1 MQLLLTLLRIV
12 GILILAVILLV
23 LLVVLLVLLVPV
35 RYQVWAESKAE
46 NSLYAKVRVHWLLHL
61 ISLTAEYRDELTY
74 RLKIL
79 GITVFDEKKA
89 KADKENTPGG
99 DGQAEVG
106 SQIAGND
113 QAETEG
119 TAVAEEKAE
128 TAGQTSGE
136 NSTADAASSGAEPP
150 TVKADQRE
158 LDVLSDEASPVKV
171 DRPNSEERT
180 EADSHATSQSS
191 VDESDSESTPKKSLR
206 EKLEAT
212 WIKVMEFIASIPE
225 RIAVLLEKW
234 ADFQENVGERV
245 DALIDKIDELNRKKD
260 RLMRQLQDE
269 QNQFAVKEIFRT
281 LGKLLKHIRPQK
293 LKVKG
298 RLGFDDP
305 AQTGQVFGIIGMLM
319 PIYGE
324 HIQLEAVF
332 DEKIMEGELYL
343 SGRIRIG
350 TLLWL
355 AIRLMTRR
363 EVRRLIAQVRKL
375 ADGSKRSENQS
386 ETKASRQG
394 NDKK

>member
-1 MQLLLTLLRIV
+1 MQLLLTLLRIL

-23 LLVVLLVLLVPV
+23 LLVVLLVLLVPI
-35 RYQVWAESKAE
+35 RYQVWAESKEE

-74 RLKIL
+74 RLKVL

-89 KADKENTPGG
+89 KAGEEKTVGG
-99 DGQAEVG
+99 DGQAEG
-106 SQIAGND
+106 ESQIAGTD
-113 QAETEG
+113 QTEAG
-119 TAVAEEKAE
+119 EKAE
-128 TAGQTSGE
+128 AEGQTR
-136 NSTADAASSGAEPP
+136 AESL
-150 TVKADQRE
+150 TVKANQRGA
-158 LDVLSDEASPVKV
+158 DGLSDEASPVKV
-171 DRPNSEERT
+171 ERPNGEEKSGT
-180 EADSHATSQSS
+180 DSQTDSHSAAAP
-191 VDESDSESTPKKSLR
+191 DPEPTPKKSLR
-206 EKLEAT
+206 EKLEDI

-225 RIAVLLEKW
+225 KIASFLEKW
-234 ADFQENVGERV
+234 ADFQENIGERV
-245 DALIDKIDELNRKKD
+245 DALLGKIDELNRKKD

-281 LGKLLKHIRPQK
+281 LGKLLKHIRPRK

-319 PIYGE
+319 PLYGE

-355 AIRLMTRR
+355 AIRLVTRR
-363 EVRRLIAQVRKL
+363 EVRRLIAQVRRL
-375 ADGSKRSENQS
+375 ADGSKKSESKS
-386 ETKASRQG
+386 ETKASHSG
-394 NDKK
+394 NN